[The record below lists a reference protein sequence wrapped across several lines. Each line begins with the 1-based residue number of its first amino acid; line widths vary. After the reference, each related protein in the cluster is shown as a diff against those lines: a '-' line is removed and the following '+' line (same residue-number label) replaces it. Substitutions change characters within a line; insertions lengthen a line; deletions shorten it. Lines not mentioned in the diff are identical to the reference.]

1 MKKIGFTLCTIAIG
15 LGLTACFA
23 LTEPEEASG
32 PVTAATI
39 EAESNEGLN
48 ASANATIFEI
58 DQEQSEARFTIKE
71 VLRGE
76 DTTVVGVANAMAGQI
91 ALDLEDPSS
100 AQVGEIAINARSLI
114 TDNNFR
120 NRAIANEILLTGM
133 FEFITFVPTDILDLP
148 ETVAVGESYEFQI
161 VGDLTVTNQTR
172 EVTFDTIVTAVSE
185 TKLSGIA
192 STEILY
198 AEFGIVIPFAMAVN
212 AVEDN

>member
-1 MKKIGFTLCTIAIG
+1 
-15 LGLTACFA
+15 
-23 LTEPEEASG
+23 
-32 PVTAATI
+32 
-39 EAESNEGLN
+39 
-48 ASANATIFEI
+48 
-58 DQEQSEARFTIKE
+58 
-71 VLRGE
+71 
-76 DTTVVGVANAMAGQI
+76 

-148 ETVAVGESYEFQI
+148 EAVAVGESYEFQI

-212 AVEDN
+212 AVEDNVILELDFVATAP